1 MTTEL
6 NRTPDDGAVELG
18 IAVMP
23 YAQPPEHA
31 VELATLADELGLDLV
46 GIQDHPYRPELA
58 DTWSLLCY
66 IGARTRR
73 VRLVPDVANLPMRPP
88 AMLAKAAASLD
99 LLTGGRVELGLGAG
113 VFWDKITSMG
123 GPART
128 KGESVDALA
137 EAIAVT
143 RAVWSG
149 QPSVGFE
156 GEHYRIHGLHPGPAP
171 AHGIGIWVGAFGPRM
186 LELTGRLADGWLPSV
201 PPLTYE
207 KVLAGQAAIDRAA
220 RESGRDPADIRR
232 MANLAELG
240 EPQAGWA
247 EKLART
253 AETLGFDGFFVAAG
267 DSDLV
272 RRLGNDVAPRLRE
285 FTRGMR
291 QPAARNGAG
300 PGLARFSSSMP
311 PTASF
316 PSLQ

>member
-6 NRTPDDGAVELG
+6 DRTPDDGAVELG

-23 YAQPPEHA
+23 DAQPPGHA
-31 VELATLADELGLDLV
+31 VELAMLADELGLDLV

-113 VFWDKITSMG
+113 AFWDEIASMG

-137 EAIAVT
+137 EAIAVI
-143 RAVWSG
+143 RAAWSG
-149 QPSVGFE
+149 QPVVDFE
-156 GEHYRIHGLHPGPAP
+156 GEHYRLDHAHPGPAP

-186 LELTGRLADGWLPSV
+186 LELTGRLADGWLPSI
-201 PPLTYE
+201 PPLAYD
-207 KVLAGQAAIDRAA
+207 KVPAGQAAIDRAA

-240 EPQAGWA
+240 GPQAGWA

-253 AETLGFDGFFVAAG
+253 AETLRFDGFFVAAG
-267 DSDLV
+267 DADLV
-272 RRLGNDVAPRLRE
+272 RRLGNDVAPCLRE
-285 FTRGMR
+285 LTRGMR
-291 QPAARNGAG
+291 A
-300 PGLARFSSSMP
+300 SP
-311 PTASF
+311 PRRMAH
-316 PSLQ
+316 LQD